1 MDCVHGKTVYTG
13 ATVTKD
19 AYVLFD
25 GQRIVGLA
33 AARKGELKGEFDVI
47 TPAFIDAHCH
57 IGMERSGEP
66 SSEGEA
72 NEQMDTIVA
81 LADALDSVMLDDAAF
96 KESVEAGVLYSCVV
110 PGSGNIVGG
119 RSAVIR
125 NYGRTTTE
133 ALVARA
139 GLKAAL
145 GFNTAVATRNWKG
158 TRPFTRMGALSL
170 LRKRLDEVR
179 QKMEKLRKAK
189 GKARAEITFS
199 AEDSVL
205 RALLEG
211 KDRLRVHAHK
221 VDDIACLLRLT
232 DEFELKVTVEHT
244 CDVSSPHIY
253 EELRRR
259 GIAVVFGPVD
269 SFAYKVELRHESWRN
284 IRHLLDSG
292 VEFGLMTDHPV
303 MLQRDLHLQL
313 RHFLRLG
320 LSRAEAIAIITR
332 KNAEILGV
340 SRSLGT
346 LEKGKWASFIG
357 WNGDPFDLAKHPV
370 AVYGEGRRLYAES

>member
-1 MDCVHGKTVYTG
+1 MDCVHARTIYTG
-13 ATVTKD
+13 RAIMKN
-19 AYVLFD
+19 AYVIFD
-25 GQRIVGLA
+25 GRQVVSLS

-47 TPAFIDAHCH
+47 TPAFIDPHCH

-66 SSEGEA
+66 SSEGEV
-72 NEQMDTIVA
+72 NEQMDSIVA
-81 LADALDSVMLDDAAF
+81 LADALDSVMMDDAAF
-96 KESVEAGVLYSCVV
+96 QDSIEAGVLYSCVV

-145 GFNTAVATRNWKG
+145 GFNTAVATRDWKG

-179 QKMEKLRKAK
+179 RKMEKLRKAR
-189 GKARAEITFS
+189 GKARAEIAFS
-199 AEDSVL
+199 AEEAAL
-205 RALLEG
+205 RDLLEG

-221 VDDIACLLRLT
+221 TDDIACLLRLM
-232 DEFELKVTVEHT
+232 DEFGLKVTVEHT
-244 CDVSSPHIY
+244 CDVNVSHIY
-253 EELRRR
+253 EELRKR

-269 SFAYKVELRHESWRN
+269 AFAYKVELKHESWRN

-292 VEFGLMTDHPV
+292 VEFGLMTDHPF
-303 MLQRDLHLQL
+303 MLQRNLHLQL
-313 RHFLRLG
+313 RHFVRLG
-320 LSRAEAIAIITR
+320 LSRAQAIEIITR

-340 SRSLGT
+340 GRFLGT

-357 WNGDPFDLAKHPV
+357 WNGAPFDMTRHPV
-370 AVYGEGRRLYAES
+370 TVYGEGRRLYSES